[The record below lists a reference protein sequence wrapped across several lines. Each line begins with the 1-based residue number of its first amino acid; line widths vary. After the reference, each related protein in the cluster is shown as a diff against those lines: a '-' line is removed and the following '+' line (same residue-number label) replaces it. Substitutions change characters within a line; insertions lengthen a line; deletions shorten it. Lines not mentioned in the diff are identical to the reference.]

1 MLVYIPTMGRVGK
14 QPTADALRGSAY
26 EPTLVCPSGELKAHW
41 ANGYDAIACNA
52 QGIGPTRQWIL
63 DSHGPGDNP
72 HICLVDDDL
81 RFAVRRLDEPSKFV
95 PTEDVNTI
103 FDRIDKMLLQAPIV
117 GLQTRGG
124 ANHTSPPVAPRGR
137 IHDLMGLDLNVVRK
151 HRIRL
156 NTVPFMEDFAAVLQA
171 LSLGYPTPILTT
183 HTKDD
188 IGGSNASGGCSTYRD
203 SAGQA
208 AAARTLAARYPDF
221 VTLVERKG
229 WAGDMSGTR
238 LDVRVAWAK
247 AFEAGCKNREMLG
260 LAQHPEPD
268 WTGLAP
274 EWDGWEDVL

>member
-1 MLVYIPTMGRVGK
+1 MQVYIPTMGRVGK
-14 QPTADALRGSAY
+14 QPTADALGSSAY
-26 EPTLVCPSGELKAHW
+26 EPILVCPVEEAMAHHER
-41 ANGYDAIACNA
+41 GYFAIPCPAK
-52 QGIGPTRQWIL
+52 GIGPTRQWII
-63 DSHGPGDNP
+63 DQHDDQRHR

-81 RFAVRRLDEPSKFV
+81 RFDVRRLDEPSKFV
-95 PTEDVNTI
+95 PTDDVVTI
-103 FDRIDKMLLQAPIV
+103 FDRLDKMLEQAPIV

-137 IHDLMGLDLNVVRK
+137 IHDLMGIDLDVVRT
-151 HRIRL
+151 HGIRL
-156 NTVPFMEDFAAVLQA
+156 DTVPFMEDFAAVLQA